1 MKDSNDYKK
10 KMSSGTKFGLI
21 AISVAFIIAIIA
33 MIIVVLATVQEGK
46 VDVSNSIAE
55 EFYVKEN
62 ETEGTTESSEG
73 VTEASIAEETAQS
86 PSEIAATQEIKPE
99 DLIGNGLS
107 EEEWDFIYEQAE
119 KNAPN
124 AVKPFSIVELS
135 NRYIKM
141 YDANN
146 KYYEWVPN

>member
-1 MKDSNDYKK
+1 MKDSNDYKR
-10 KMSSGTKFGLI
+10 KMSAGMKFGLI

-33 MIIVVLATVQEGK
+33 TIVVVLDTVREGK

-62 ETEGTTESSEG
+62 ETEVTKESLEDTTT
-73 VTEASIAEETAQS
+73 VAVVEETTQS

-107 EEEWDFIYEQAE
+107 SEEWDFIYEQAE
-119 KNAPN
+119 KNAPE
-124 AVKPFSIVELS
+124 AVRPFSIVELS

-146 KYYEWVPN
+146 NYYEWVPN